1 MTIHVILG
9 LDPGIFLYG
18 SFYFCGTCFSLQ
30 AFCKRKPCH
39 FSCKKKHCVIPGP
52 DPESVKD
59 KVQPKYGRQEKWQAC
74 HLQGAFRGS
83 AGPYPLHCHCES
95 RTLRQAQGTSLTMAT
110 NAPPIPAAIEY
121 ATIVSTGSFRKKTP
135 RASLLAPIPAVLGSA
150 KISRQPMHLHKDT
163 VTLNCY
169 ATFARTCYEC
179 GFRVCLIYSTA

>member
-1 MTIHVILG
+1 MRHFFFKIEFA
-9 LDPGIFLYG
+9 FLLPAV
-18 SFYFCGTCFSLQ
+18 SLVW
-30 AFCKRKPCH
+30 R
-39 FSCKKKHCVIPGP
+39 
-52 DPESVKD
+52 
-59 KVQPKYGRQEKWQAC
+59 
-74 HLQGAFRGS
+74 FRGS
-83 AGPYPLHCHCES
+83 AGPYPLHCS
-95 RTLRQAQGTSLTMAT
+95 AT
-110 NAPPIPAAIEY
+110 RLWRAPPIPAAIEY

>member
-1 MTIHVILG
+1 MLFVTGVFVKENLAIFPVKKALRHSG
-9 LDPGIFLYG
+9 PRPGIR
-18 SFYFCGTCFSLQ
+18 
-30 AFCKRKPCH
+30 KRQSPAQIWPSGKMASMPSSRG
-39 FSCKKKHCVIPGP
+39 FPG
-52 DPESVKD
+52 
-59 KVQPKYGRQEKWQAC
+59 
-74 HLQGAFRGS
+74 FRGTLP
-83 AGPYPLHCHCES
+83 APLPGFDKLTH
-95 RTLRQAQGTSLTMAT
+95 QATRLWR
-110 NAPPIPAAIEY
+110 APPIPAAIEY

>member
-1 MTIHVILG
+1 MVQHPLG
-9 LDPGIFLYG
+9 KRSVYSLWVALPGVR
-18 SFYFCGTCFSLQ
+18 GTLPAPLPGFDKLTHQ
-30 AFCKRKPCH
+30 ATRLW
-39 FSCKKKHCVIPGP
+39 
-52 DPESVKD
+52 
-59 KVQPKYGRQEKWQAC
+59 R
-74 HLQGAFRGS
+74 
-83 AGPYPLHCHCES
+83 
-95 RTLRQAQGTSLTMAT
+95 
-110 NAPPIPAAIEY
+110 APPIPAAIEY